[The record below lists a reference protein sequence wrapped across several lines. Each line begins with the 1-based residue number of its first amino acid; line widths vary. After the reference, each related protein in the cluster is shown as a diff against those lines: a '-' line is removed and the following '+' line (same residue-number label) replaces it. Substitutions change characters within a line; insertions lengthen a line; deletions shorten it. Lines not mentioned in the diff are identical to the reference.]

1 MWPNTPFPPPSRAM
15 KPSDWT
21 PCFADQVN
29 DLMDKR
35 ADLSFPS
42 PSDTHSPTCFFGLPP
57 RMGSIRSSAVRFAA
71 DSAPEGDGF
80 EPSVPHKKTTLFGC
94 PRSVPQ
100 FAFRNKN
107 RLFRAGTDGSNPSP
121 SSSESGANLQTP
133 LAVRLLAQALSRSP
147 PAARPALIAPT
158 TSSPTLMAMPAP
170 QTVTALRVGR
180 VPEGFKPR
188 SPVFH
193 CVFHPS
199 PRPALLRIG
208 SFRGYRE
215 RSLGAAH

>member
-121 SSSESGANLQTP
+121 SCGESPANLSFRRIEVQGRSREAAGDSRGGEHQGCA
-133 LAVRLLAQALSRSP
+133 AVQQLTAS
-147 PAARPALIAPT
+147 PAADATESNVSLARPEPLY
-158 TSSPTLMAMPAP
+158 
-170 QTVTALRVGR
+170 
-180 VPEGFKPR
+180 EFKV
-188 SPVFH
+188 SGE
-193 CVFHPS
+193 CPS
-199 PRPALLRIG
+199 IR
-208 SFRGYRE
+208 
-215 RSLGAAH
+215 

>member
-133 LAVRLLAQALSRSP
+133 LAVATSRAGVVEI
-147 PAARPALIAPT
+147 AARCPAGANRSNHLVAHLDGDACATNRYCT
-158 TSSPTLMAMPAP
+158 T
-170 QTVTALRVGR
+170 GR
-180 VPEGFKPR
+180 ACAR
-188 SPVFH
+188 
-193 CVFHPS
+193 
-199 PRPALLRIG
+199 RL
-208 SFRGYRE
+208 
-215 RSLGAAH
+215 